1 MPPRWGETLPMALGW
16 QLGQEVG
23 VLISTRS
30 PARFLKW
37 GHVFTS
43 TNPSSRPV
51 NQVTRTRTQMG
62 PPVSS
67 QWF

>member
-1 MPPRWGETLPMALGW
+1 MPSTWGETLPMALYAY
-16 QLGQEVG
+16 GQEVG

-30 PARFLKW
+30 PACFLKW